1 MSIVN
6 IYKSIN
12 NGDGGEIDTTTSSS
26 IFTLDSTTKYCCI
39 YVKNES
45 LVSKYLQ
52 NIYVSSLD
60 NILIGIVKENN
71 NIVFNQI
78 SEKGVYPSLDYVSS
92 INLKNTKL
100 ESTSFITLWLKLE
113 TTSEY
118 KSKRNVNISLEYI
131 DEY

>member
-1 MSIVN
+1 MSIIN

-26 IFTLDSTTKYCCI
+26 IFTLDSNIKYCCL

-52 NIYVSSLD
+52 SIYVSSLD
-60 NILIGIVKENN
+60 NILIGVVKEND
-71 NIVFNQI
+71 NIVFNKL
-78 SEKGVYPSLDYVSS
+78 SEKGVYPTLDYSS
-92 INLKNTKL
+92 NINLKNTKL
-100 ESTSFITLWLKLE
+100 DSNSFITLWLKLE